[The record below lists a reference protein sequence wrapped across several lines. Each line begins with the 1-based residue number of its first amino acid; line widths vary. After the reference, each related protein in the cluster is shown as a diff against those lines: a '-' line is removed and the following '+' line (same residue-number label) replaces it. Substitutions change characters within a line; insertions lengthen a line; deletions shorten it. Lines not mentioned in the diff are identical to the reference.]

1 MKKHF
6 TRIIMTTRNVLSVL
20 KLFSPPICQK
30 LDGAGDILVVHL
42 DHVASMAPLNGVG
55 LSLGV
60 SEGSEHVAR
69 RLAVGDDC
77 LLPVSPLVQ
86 PAVRLQPVGEGEL
99 RAEDVDVLLAGQ
111 QLRPDGDGGA
121 VGAAGVV
128 SSSRA
133 VVL

>member
-20 KLFSPPICQK
+20 KLSPPICQK